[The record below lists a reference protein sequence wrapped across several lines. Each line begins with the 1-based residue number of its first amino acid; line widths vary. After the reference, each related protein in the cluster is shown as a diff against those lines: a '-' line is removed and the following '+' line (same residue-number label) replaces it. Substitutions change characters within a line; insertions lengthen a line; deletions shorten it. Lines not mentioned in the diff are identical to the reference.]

1 MVKAGEATRA
11 SSKMPKRR
19 FLVQWTALA
28 LLGTGCGAGINVCDR
43 FTQVNLGLLDKARA
57 CTNVSFTLMSKA
69 TCEQSIKSCNANDQQ
84 LILSHLDCLERSVG
98 TCVPGQ
104 ENIYFGSITLCDGLL
119 ASMSNTCKSAGF
131 GPR

>member
-1 MVKAGEATRA
+1 
-11 SSKMPKRR
+11 
-19 FLVQWTALA
+19 
-28 LLGTGCGAGINVCDR
+28 
-43 FTQVNLGLLDKARA
+43 
-57 CTNVSFTLMSKA
+57 MSKA

-84 LILSHLDCLERSVG
+84 LILSHLDCLDRSVG

-119 ASMSNTCKSAGF
+119 ASMSNTCKTAGF

>member
-1 MVKAGEATRA
+1 
-11 SSKMPKRR
+11 MPKRR
-19 FLVQWTALA
+19 FLLQWTALA
-28 LLGTGCGAGINVCDR
+28 LLCTGCGAGINVCDR
-43 FTQVNLGLLDKARA
+43 FTQVNLSLLDKARA

-84 LILSHLDCLERSVG
+84 LISSHLDCLDRSVG
-98 TCVPGQ
+98 ACVAGQ

-119 ASMSNTCKSAGF
+119 AGMSNTCKSAGF